1 MSESVCVCWCLHVS
15 VCMRYLLLCHL
26 VGERTGAICLLA
38 CPSQKPA
45 DNAKTMLFEII
56 GEQACF
62 YCWLQFWSELIYFY
76 HEITVS
82 TIFVRSERVIH
93 NSTLHLISIAWMS
106 VCVWVTWCRPPLC
119 LGRVWRGNWFHGY
132 ICQSGCSTCSTAF
145 AAASDERGEWWQ
157 DSAGLH
163 GWIYETHT
171 NHSK

>member
-1 MSESVCVCWCLHVS
+1 MPITAGTHSFKKRHTIHSIQSNKLYKLKAEPASSKPLNTQIQPKKHSTNDAQKSSCCWV
-15 VCMRYLLLCHL
+15 
-26 VGERTGAICLLA
+26 
-38 CPSQKPA
+38 
-45 DNAKTMLFEII
+45 MLFSCSDCVVILP
-56 GEQACF
+56 
-62 YCWLQFWSELIYFY
+62 YCAR
-76 HEITVS
+76 VS
-82 TIFVRSERVIH
+82 TIFIRSERVIH
-93 NSTLHLISIAWMS
+93 NFTLHLISIAWMS